1 MVLLLLLLL
10 YKIDRRKSIGTGK
23 SGVVELE
30 LGGRRKLWRSVGL
43 EVA

>member
-1 MVLLLLLLL
+1 MVLLLLL
-10 YKIDRRKSIGTGK
+10 YKIDRRKSVRTGK

-30 LGGRRKLWRSVGL
+30 LGRWRELWRSVGL